1 MIFRKN
7 VKRPVAKDLSN
18 LTLIGKTSGKK
29 EVYVSDNAKHFFT
42 CGTTGSGKT
51 VFLANFVWSL
61 FEKDYPGLIIDGK
74 GDTGN
79 NSMLDIINN
88 INHKFSNKKKVY
100 VIDLNNPQFSD
111 KYNPFKNATPT
122 VAKDMLINMTEW
134 SEEHYKLNT
143 ERYVQRLIKMVYL
156 LDENLSFRNIVKYM
170 EPNKFMKLSSSLL
183 KSELITKDEHIENI
197 SLIEN
202 SGKIV
207 NGAYARFSTI
217 IESDIG
223 TIFDDNGIDVYTAIK
238 EKAIILFILNPLI
251 YPELSPLMGRTV
263 IIDSK
268 KAISRLFHKNI
279 SRSFF
284 IFDEINVYA
293 SRPFLDLINKSR
305 SANVTCVLAAQSLS
319 DLTSAVDEA
328 FQEQIIEN
336 CNNYIVLRQ
345 NSSQN
350 AENWSKI
357 LGTRQTMEVTYQLQQ
372 KGFNTGETGF
382 GSAKRV
388 REFLYHPDDIKTLKT
403 GQAVYLSKDTNYH
416 ARIHVNNHLS
426 L

>member
-1 MIFRKN
+1 
-7 VKRPVAKDLSN
+7 
-18 LTLIGKTSGKK
+18 
-29 EVYVSDNAKHFFT
+29 
-42 CGTTGSGKT
+42 
-51 VFLANFVWSL
+51 
-61 FEKDYPGLIIDGK
+61 
-74 GDTGN
+74 
-79 NSMLDIINN
+79 MLDIINN
-88 INHKFSNKKKVY
+88 INHKFGNKKKVY

-268 KAISRLFHKNI
+268 KAVSRLFHKNI